1 MTMFEYVHEVRT
13 QLQKLFNDNVIVVV
27 TETPFTSFL
36 IAYRDYH
43 VRVST
48 SEAEVFYRNVAPS
61 SECAKEIA
69 RIIMREFGRILLN
82 DDVRNSGYL

>member
-13 QLQKLFNDNVIVVV
+13 QLQKLFNDNVIVIV
-27 TETPFTSFL
+27 TETPFPSFL
-36 IAYRDYH
+36 IAYKDYH

-48 SEAEVFYRNVAPS
+48 SEAEMFYRNVAPPT
-61 SECAKEIA
+61 ECAKEIA

>member
-1 MTMFEYVHEVRT
+1 MTMFEYVHEVWT

-27 TETPFTSFL
+27 TETPVPSFL

-48 SEAEVFYRNVAPS
+48 SEAEMFYRNVAPS

-69 RIIMREFGRILLN
+69 RIIMKEFGRILLN

>member
-13 QLQKLFNDNVIVVV
+13 QLQKLFNNNVIVVV
-27 TETPFTSFL
+27 TEIPFPSFL

-48 SEAEVFYRNVAPS
+48 SEAEMFYRNVAPS
-61 SECAKEIA
+61 TKCAKEIA
-69 RIIMREFGRILLN
+69 RIIMKEFGRILLN

>member
-27 TETPFTSFL
+27 RETPVPSFL
-36 IAYRDYH
+36 ITYREYH

-48 SEAEVFYRNVAPS
+48 SEAEMFYRNVAPS

>member
-1 MTMFEYVHEVRT
+1 MTVFEYVHEVRT
-13 QLQKLFNDNVIVVV
+13 QLQKLFNDDVVIIV
-27 TETPFTSFL
+27 TETPFPSFL
-36 IAYRDYH
+36 IAYKGYH
-43 VRVST
+43 VRLSI
-48 SEAEVFYRNVAPS
+48 SEAELFYRKVASS

>member
-27 TETPFTSFL
+27 TETPVPSFL

-48 SEAEVFYRNVAPS
+48 SEAEMFYRNVAPS

>member
-27 TETPFTSFL
+27 TETPVPSFL

-48 SEAEVFYRNVAPS
+48 SEAEMFYRNVAPS

-82 DDVRNSGYL
+82 DAVRNSGYL

>member
-13 QLQKLFNDNVIVVV
+13 QLQKLFNDNVIVVL
-27 TETPFTSFL
+27 TETPFPSFL